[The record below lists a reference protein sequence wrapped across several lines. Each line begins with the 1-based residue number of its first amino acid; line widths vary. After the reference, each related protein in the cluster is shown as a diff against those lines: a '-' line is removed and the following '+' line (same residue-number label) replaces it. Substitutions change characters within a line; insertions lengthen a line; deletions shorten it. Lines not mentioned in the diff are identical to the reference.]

1 MSLPELSDLNIKLNT
16 ELCKLFKKN
25 CIQKSV
31 NHNYT
36 KIYHYLFSGMKD
48 KFINLLEINPDCF
61 VNNSTNRN
69 KKLIYDIWGEYFQ
82 HSNIFTLNMKTNN
95 LIYNLN
101 LNLVCNQED
110 EKNIELLYNKPYL
123 INIFFDIIIENGSK
137 TIQENIS
144 FFEKTLM
151 LNKINIGGFYIIES
165 IHFDHVKFY
174 KNKINIWK
182 NTFSNYDIK
191 FYAIPKFNI
200 WDNNIL
206 IAKRIT

>member
-1 MSLPELSDLNIKLNT
+1 
-16 ELCKLFKKN
+16 
-25 CIQKSV
+25 
-31 NHNYT
+31 
-36 KIYHYLFSGMKD
+36 
-48 KFINLLEINPDCF
+48 
-61 VNNSTNRN
+61 
-69 KKLIYDIWGEYFQ
+69 
-82 HSNIFTLNMKTNN
+82 MKTNN